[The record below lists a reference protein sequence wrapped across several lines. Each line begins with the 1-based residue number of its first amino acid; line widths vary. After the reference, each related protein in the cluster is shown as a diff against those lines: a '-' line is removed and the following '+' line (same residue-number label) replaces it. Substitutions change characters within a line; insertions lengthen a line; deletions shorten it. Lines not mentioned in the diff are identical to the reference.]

1 MRIGRIHIHPTAA
14 ILGAGAVAVCLWMML
29 TGREDTGASGLG
41 ELVAVAMA
49 ALLHELGHMGAAWG
63 WCVPI
68 RRLRLDLFGARMEL
82 GGMTG
87 YAAELAVA
95 AGGPLVSLAA
105 AALAHPLGDV
115 WEGAALFSAVSL
127 GLGLLNL
134 LPVRGLDG
142 GRILS
147 CTLSLTAGE
156 RVSEVVLRLTTGLFL
171 GGLWLLSVYALLRV
185 GEALS
190 LFTFSLCLLMR
201 LLEPQK

>member
-1 MRIGRIHIHPTAA
+1 MKIGRIHIHPTAA
-14 ILGAGAVAVCLWMML
+14 ALGVGAVAVCLWTAL
-29 TGREDTGASGLG
+29 TGREYAGAPEAGDLT
-41 ELVAVAMA
+41 AVALA
-49 ALLHELGHMGAAWG
+49 ALLHEFGHMVAAWG
-63 WCVPI
+63 WSVPI

-82 GGMTG
+82 GGLTG

-105 AALAHPLGDV
+105 AALARPFGDV
-115 WEGAALFSAVSL
+115 FEGVALFSGASL

-142 GRILS
+142 GRMLS
-147 CTLSLTAGE
+147 CALALTAGE
-156 RVSEVVLRLTTGLFL
+156 RVSEGVLRLTTVLFL
-171 GGLWLLSVYALLRV
+171 GGLWLVSVYALLRV